1 MHIEHADN
9 AGQGDIHQSDPEM
22 VGEQADDHEQK
33 DIPDR
38 EGGEGADG
46 VLERGV
52 HHRVLDL
59 VGEPLRDEVRQ
70 EIVEIAEKEKRQ
82 REDHQENTENE
93 FGP

>member
-1 MHIEHADN
+1 
-9 AGQGDIHQSDPEM
+9 M
-22 VGEQADDHEQK
+22 VSEQTDHHEQENG
-33 DIPDR
+33 PNR

-52 HHRVLDL
+52 HHRVFDL

-70 EIVEIAEKEKRQ
+70 EIVEVTEKEKRQ